1 MGRAINMENEL
12 ERAIGKLTILENR
25 FYILEECLEEI
36 IETIAPLVEKKS
48 ETKTKKS
55 NKKWYS

>member
-12 ERAIGKLTILENR
+12 ERAVGKLTILENR
-25 FYILEECLEEI
+25 FHILEDCLEEI
-36 IETIAPLVEKKS
+36 LETIAPLVEKKS

-55 NKKWYS
+55 NKK